1 MRVCFP
7 HHCIPSKG
15 QHEVLPK
22 NEFLGNY
29 KLRGK
34 STVTAEFMLRTSRHK
49 ANFILYSLN
58 PDPDNQVLNY
68 F

>member
-1 MRVCFP
+1 MRACFP

-22 NEFLGNY
+22 NGFLGNY
-29 KLRGK
+29 KLHGK
-34 STVTAEFMLRTSRHK
+34 STVTAEFMFHTSRHK

-58 PDPDNQVLNY
+58 PTPDNQVLNY